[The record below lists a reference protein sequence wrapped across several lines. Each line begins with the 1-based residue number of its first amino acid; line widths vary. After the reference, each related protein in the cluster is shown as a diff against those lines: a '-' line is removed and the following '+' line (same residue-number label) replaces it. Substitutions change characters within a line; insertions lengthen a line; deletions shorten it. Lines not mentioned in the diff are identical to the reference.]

1 MTLTKKCLFL
11 SMQENLFIFSL
22 LYVIFLVLWSKD
34 VDNMMQLFE
43 AFFNYFELQKFLK
56 LFTFFQVHK
65 SIEMTLQWQKTSL
78 QDTGQHSS

>member
-1 MTLTKKCLFL
+1 MLF
-11 SMQENLFIFSL
+11 
-22 LYVIFLVLWSKD
+22 FLVLWSKD